1 MKTANFITS
10 SCRYCRYYQAEGRRG
25 GICNQLNVPVQGQWK
40 ACALAARPFAGSW
53 ENLEDVVHLE
63 HAYALTAKD
72 NPVPQSVESLSTLE
86 AA

>member
-25 GICNQLNVPVQGQWK
+25 GICNQLNVPVQGQWS
-40 ACALAARPFAGSW
+40 ACTLAAKPFATSW

-63 HAYALTAKD
+63 HSYALTETEV
-72 NPVPQSVESLSTLE
+72 PVEETAE